1 MRPEFP
7 ASAAASPKLE
17 PSLYIFFAEAISLN
31 GDIIQAI
38 AMDETPRL
46 AVDRMLMR
54 LARWLRLLGADVIA
68 DESLT
73 GAQLLRIARADNRIL
88 VTRDKRLRTAP
99 DVFFV
104 ASNSIRGQLR
114 EAIRRFGLDPR
125 AITLTRCSRCN
136 TVLTTIARELVSRR
150 VPPYVFASHDRFAEC
165 GGCGRIYW
173 PETHPARM
181 HAMLDS
187 IGL

>member
-1 MRPEFP
+1 MNAVSR
-7 ASAAASPKLE
+7 L
-17 PSLYIFFAEAISLN
+17 
-31 GDIIQAI
+31 GDIIQSI

-54 LARWLRLLGADVIA
+54 LARWLRLLGVDAIA
-68 DESLT
+68 DASLT
-73 GAQLLRIARADNRIL
+73 GADLLRIARADNRIL
-88 VTRDKRLRTAP
+88 VTRDKRLRTAS

-104 ASNSIRGQLR
+104 EGNAIRTQLR
-114 EAIRRFGLDPR
+114 EAVRHFGLDPR
-125 AITLTRCSRCN
+125 MIALSRCSRCN
-136 TVLTTIARELVSRR
+136 TVLSAVEGELVSRR

-165 GGCGRIYW
+165 GQCGRIYW

-187 IGL
+187 IAF